1 MKHTLQTLTALV
13 LTLCLIFTG
22 CNNAQFKD
30 TLRVDLQDASGVE
43 NVAIHSMPSGWL
55 VFSKRKIDGYWYLR
69 LEIPSIDM
77 IALGPEHE
85 YYQDGARYLFR
96 DGNKSVELGC
106 GEAPYIWATLSS
118 GSKLEYSPDRKTAQK
133 IKKVLDKAIFF
144 PPYAFPTDEV
154 AEAEEVVEE
163 DEMLQ
168 GNAAYPRFSPKAE
181 DVDEN
186 TSFADSSYGKL
197 LVDGIFTETGNYHR
211 GIGMFGASFSAPPS
225 NYHIS
230 MYEKV
235 LIRTF
240 SDGSS
245 GQFNYDSKNS
255 ENGYRAY
262 QDASGSKRWICYNPQ
277 DNTFF
282 VEAEMNGYNWNCDIV
297 PAGSYNNTV
306 PAQQYNNVPQNIVP
320 DNSGRE
326 MMYRNQY
333 EVWERTVQRH
343 WQTLTTM
350 REGGA
355 RVSVRMNFVNAQS
368 QMRQIRQNA
377 QMEGI
382 NIPTSPWERASVPYS
397 LYDD

>member
-1 MKHTLQTLTALV
+1 MKRFVFLLATLS
-13 LTLCLIFTG
+13 LIFSA
-22 CNNAQFKD
+22 CDDSQFKEVF
-30 TLRVDLQDASGVE
+30 RVDLQDASGVE
-43 NVAIHSMPSGWL
+43 NVAIPSMPSGWL
-55 VFSKRKIDGYWYLR
+55 VFSKRKVDGYWYLR
-69 LEIPSIDM
+69 LEIPNIDM

-118 GSKLEYSPDRKTAQK
+118 DSKLEYSPDRKTAQN

-154 AEAEEVVEE
+154 AVPEEAVEPEQSYEDVAVPEEAVEE
-163 DEMLQ
+163 D
-168 GNAAYPRFSPKAE
+168 
-181 DVDEN
+181 

-197 LVDGIFTETGNYHR
+197 LIDGNFTETGNYHR
-211 GIGMFGASFSAPPS
+211 GIGMFGASFSAPAYT
-225 NYHIS
+225 YHIS

-240 SDGSS
+240 SDGSY
-245 GQFNYDSKNS
+245 GQYDFDEEGSKT
-255 ENGYRAY
+255 GYRKY
-262 QDASGSKRWICYNPQ
+262 RNSSGSKSWICYNPQ
-277 DNTFF
+277 ENSFY
-282 VEAEMNGYNWNCDIV
+282 VEMESDGYTWNCDIV
-297 PAGSYNNTV
+297 PAGSYNNTA
-306 PAQQYNNVPQNIVP
+306 PAQQYNNAPQNIVP

-382 NIPTSPWERASVPYS
+382 HIPTSPWERASVPYS